1 MSHRMMG
8 QLSLAESIIAR
19 RKPGHWLQEVY
30 ALVDWERLAKRLA
43 QLYAARE
50 GRPSYPPIVMLRAL
64 LLQQWHQLS
73 DPELEAALEDRLSF
87 REFAGLALNQQV
99 PDHSTI
105 SRFRAQ
111 LAARGLDEALFSEVS
126 AQLER
131 RRLVIKRGTLIDASL
146 VRAAVKEPGTG
157 ERGENLGQGSPLDPD
172 AQWTRR
178 KGQGS
183 HFGYKAHVAVDL
195 GSGLIRK
202 VLLTGAKTNDS
213 EPADQLI
220 CGDESAVFADKAYDS
235 GPRRELLRRLAIAD
249 GIMRRAWWGTARNP
263 DPQLTARNRALA
275 RIRFQVERTFAV
287 MKLHYHYRRV
297 RYRGLRRNRVQLLT
311 MCIAINLKRALVLS
325 TA

>member
-1 MSHRMMG
+1 MSHRPMG

-19 RKPGHWLQEVY
+19 RSAKHWLRAVY
-30 ALVDWERLAKRLA
+30 ELVDWERLAERLA
-43 QLYAARE
+43 QMYAARE

-87 REFAGLALNQQV
+87 REFAGLALNEQV

-111 LAARGLDEALFSEVS
+111 LAARGLDQALFTEVS

-131 RRLVIKRGTLIDASL
+131 KQLVIKRGTLIDASL
-146 VRAAVKEPGTG
+146 VRAAVNEPSKG

-183 HFGYKAHVAVDL
+183 HFGYKAHVAVDF
-195 GSGLIRK
+195 GSGIIRK

-235 GPRRELLRRLAIAD
+235 GPRRELLRRLEIAD

-275 RIRFQVERTFAV
+275 RIRWPVERTFAV
-287 MKLHYHYRRV
+287 MKLHYRYRRV
-297 RYRGLRRNRVQLLT
+297 RYRGLLRNRVQLLT

>member
-1 MSHRMMG
+1 MMG
-8 QLSLAESIIAR
+8 QISLAESIIAR
-19 RKPGHWLQEVY
+19 RKPQHWLQEVY
-30 ALVDWERLAKRLA
+30 QLVDWERLAGRLA

-50 GRPSYPPIVMLRAL
+50 GRPSYPPLVMLRAL

-73 DPELEAALEDRLSF
+73 DPELEAALEDRISF
-87 REFAGLALNQQV
+87 REFAGLPLDEQV

-111 LAARGLDEALFSEVS
+111 LAARGLDQALFAEVS

-131 RRLVIKRGTLIDASL
+131 QQLVIKRGTLIDASL
-146 VRAAVKEPGTG
+146 VQAAVNPPRDESSTPG
-157 ERGENLGQGSPLDPD
+157 EGSGLDPD
-172 AQWTRR
+172 ADWTHR
-178 KGQGS
+178 KGGGGS

-195 GSGLIRK
+195 GSGLIRRA
-202 VLLTGAKTNDS
+202 LLTGAKTNDS

-220 CGDESAVFADKAYDS
+220 CGDEGAVFADKAYDS

-249 GIMRRAWWGTARNP
+249 GIMRRAWWGTARHP
-263 DPQLTARNRALA
+263 EPQLTARNRALA
-275 RIRFQVERTFAV
+275 RIRWQVERTFAV
-287 MKLHYHYRRV
+287 MKLHYRYRRV
-297 RYRGLRRNRVQLLT
+297 RYRGLLRNRVQLLI

>member
-1 MSHRMMG
+1 MSHRPMG

-19 RKPGHWLQEVY
+19 RGGKHWLHAVY
-30 ALVDWERLAKRLA
+30 ELVDWERLAERLA
-43 QLYAARE
+43 ELYAARE

-73 DPELEAALEDRLSF
+73 DLELEAALEDRLSF
-87 REFAGLALNQQV
+87 REFAGLALDEQV

-111 LAARGLDEALFSEVS
+111 LATRGLDQALFTEVS

-131 RRLVIKRGTLIDASL
+131 KQLVIKRGTLIDASL
-146 VRAAVKEPGTG
+146 VRAAVNEPSKG

-178 KGQGS
+178 KGQSS

-202 VLLTGAKTNDS
+202 VLLTGARPTTVRSRPTN
-213 EPADQLI
+213 
-220 CGDESAVFADKAYDS
+220 
-235 GPRRELLRRLAIAD
+235 
-249 GIMRRAWWGTARNP
+249 
-263 DPQLTARNRALA
+263 
-275 RIRFQVERTFAV
+275 
-287 MKLHYHYRRV
+287 
-297 RYRGLRRNRVQLLT
+297 
-311 MCIAINLKRALVLS
+311 
-325 TA
+325 

>member
-19 RKPGHWLQEVY
+19 RKPRHWLQEVY
-30 ALVDWERLAKRLA
+30 ELVDWAGLAERLA

-64 LLQQWHQLS
+64 LLQQWHRLS
-73 DPELEAALEDRLSF
+73 DPELEAALEDRISF
-87 REFAGLALNQQV
+87 REFAGVPLNQQV

-111 LAARGLDEALFSEVS
+111 LAARGLDQALFSEVS
-126 AQLER
+126 AQLEHQQ
-131 RRLVIKRGTLIDASL
+131 LVIKRGTLIDASL
-146 VRAAVKEPGTG
+146 VRAAVKEPSTG
-157 ERGENLGQGSPLDPD
+157 DRGENLGQGSPLDPD

-178 KGQGS
+178 KGHGS
-183 HFGYKAHVAVDL
+183 HFGYKAQVAVDL

-235 GPRRELLRRLAIAD
+235 GPRRELLRRLAI
-249 GIMRRAWWGTARNP
+249 GCP
-263 DPQLTARNRALA
+263 
-275 RIRFQVERTFAV
+275 
-287 MKLHYHYRRV
+287 
-297 RYRGLRRNRVQLLT
+297 
-311 MCIAINLKRALVLS
+311 
-325 TA
+325 

>member
-8 QLSLAESIIAR
+8 QMSLAESIVAR
-19 RKPGHWLQEVY
+19 REPKHWLEAVY
-30 ALVDWERLAKRLA
+30 ELVDWERLAERLA
-43 QLYAARE
+43 ELYAARE

-64 LLQQWHQLS
+64 LLQQWHRLS
-73 DPELEAALEDRLSF
+73 DPELEAALEDRISF
-87 REFAGLALNQQV
+87 RQFAGLPFDEQV

-111 LAARGLDEALFSEVS
+111 LAARGLDEALFREVS

-131 RRLVIKRGTLIDASL
+131 QQLVIKRGTLIDASL
-146 VRAAVKEPGTG
+146 VRAAVKEPSAG

-172 AQWTRR
+172 AQWTLR
-178 KGQGS
+178 KGQGA

-195 GSGLIRK
+195 GSGLIRRAR
-202 VLLTGAKTNDS
+202 LTGAKTNDS

-235 GPRRELLRRLAIAD
+235 GARRELLRRLAIAD

-263 DPQLTARNRALA
+263 DPQLTARNSALA
-275 RIRFQVERTFAV
+275 RIRFQVERAFAV
-287 MKLHYHYRRV
+287 MKLHYAYRRV
-297 RYRGLRRNRVQLLT
+297 RYRGLPRNRVQLLT